1 MRRIAFEIE
10 KELEEPINFLKAPST
25 VEHKLMCLADV
36 LEPAHRKADDLS
48 STTSTKKSNPGLA
61 AAINRLKPFFEL
73 ALDTL
78 TTPAGANNYC
88 GERRTDKWCQGNF
101 FLKMK
106 DENAYPTLVLIN
118 PPWSW
123 PSG

>member
-10 KELEEPINFLKAPST
+10 QELEEPINFLKAPST
-25 VEHKLMCLADV
+25 VEHKRKCLADV

-78 TTPAGANNYC
+78 PPHLQGLIITAARDEQTNNAK
-88 GERRTDKWCQGNF
+88 GISF
-101 FLKMK
+101 
-106 DENAYPTLVLIN
+106 
-118 PPWSW
+118 
-123 PSG
+123 